1 MKARSNSK
9 TVSAGTSS
17 ASSAIPGGSTCEFF
31 FTPVRSDFSAFLHDI
46 TSFWWRHHEVQ
57 VAVEQDLDAGALKD
71 KRLRQEDRAF
81 ELARCA
87 PLFPDAD
94 AEALKPFAS
103 RLLTGRPR
111 TPALVVFIAAMA
123 TGFTGSAYAAASRT
137 LLLESVSLHALLGD
151 LGYKLPADNTL
162 GTLVNRISE
171 GTLSLIL
178 LAQLADFLKE
188 GLDTFGELTVD
199 STAIKASSCWPT
211 DAKLIY
217 GHFERSCR
225 LGAKLSAFG
234 LTPLNVVCK
243 DVLLKEVKNQERNIA
258 LLGGGPTRAQR
269 LRHLYDKFYQSAC
282 SLANKLIEATLALLL
297 NVEKEILKLKP
308 SLREQA
314 GLLIRQIHQDGV
326 AAITTIHQSM
336 LRVHDGISTKARD
349 KVLSLADTSAAYIE
363 KGGREPVIG
372 YKPQLA
378 RSAAGFVTAFLLEE
392 GNGAD
397 CLSLLPL
404 VQQSVLNTGVTPP
417 SISTHDGYAGK
428 KLLEAVR
435 ALGVERV
442 SISGAKGKALLGED
456 LWNHPD
462 YLEQRCKRSAIES
475 LMFTLKFNHNF
486 GRPGRRGVAAVR
498 AELMLKILAYNF
510 DHARLVRGR
519 KSAPAR
525 LPMAA

>member
-1 MKARSNSK
+1 M
-9 TVSAGTSS
+9 
-17 ASSAIPGGSTCEFF
+17 
-31 FTPVRSDFSAFLHDI
+31 RSDFSVFLHDI
-46 TSFWWRHHEVQ
+46 ASFWWRHPAVQ
-57 VAVEQDLDAGALKD
+57 VAVAQDLEAEALKD

-81 ELARCA
+81 ELARSA

-94 AEALKPFAS
+94 AEAPKPSAS
-103 RLLTGRPR
+103 GLLTGRPR
-111 TPALVVFIAAMA
+111 TPALVVFIASMA
-123 TGFTGSAYAAASRT
+123 TGFTGSAYGADSRT
-137 LLLESVSLHALLGD
+137 LLLESVSLHALLAD
-151 LGYKLPADNTL
+151 LGHKLPADNTL
-162 GTLVNRISE
+162 GTLVNRISQS
-171 GTLSLIL
+171 TLSLIHR
-178 LAQLADFLKE
+178 AQLADFLKE
-188 GLDTFGELTVD
+188 GLDTFDELTID

-217 GHFERSCR
+217 RHFERSCR
-225 LGAKLSAFG
+225 LGEKLSAFG

-243 DVLLKEVKNQERNIA
+243 EVLLKEVKTHERNIA
-258 LLGGGPTRAQR
+258 LLGGGPKRAQR
-269 LRHLYDKFYQSAC
+269 LRHLYGKFYQSAC
-282 SLANKLIEATLALLL
+282 SLAHKLIDATLALFLTV
-297 NVEKEILKLKP
+297 NKELLKLKP
-308 SLREQA
+308 SLRQRAE
-314 GLLIRQIHQDGV
+314 LLIRQIHHDGV

-404 VQQSVLNTGVTPP
+404 VERSILNSGVTPP
-417 SISTHDGYAGK
+417 GISADDGYAGK
-428 KLLEAVR
+428 KILDAVR

-456 LWNHPD
+456 LWNKPD
-462 YLEQRCKRSAIES
+462 YLEQRCKRSAVES

-498 AELMLKILAYNF
+498 SELTLKILAYNF
-510 DHARLVRGR
+510 DHARLVRAR
-519 KSAPAR
+519 KSSPAP